1 MKATIEVRDLTG
13 PHSDALKQSA
23 RCIEKGGEDDAR
35 YLHAALLPVW
45 APDTVP
51 PWLIVALVV
60 LVLWRLK
67 LGGVVMLFAL
77 LGLLPH
83 WHPLRIRPE

>member
-1 MKATIEVRDLTG
+1 
-13 PHSDALKQSA
+13 
-23 RCIEKGGEDDAR
+23 
-35 YLHAALLPVW
+35 
-45 APDTVP
+45 VP

-60 LVLWRLK
+60 FVLWRLK

-83 WHPLRIRPE
+83 